1 MELDEAIDRFTQA
14 LLSIN
19 HAEALA
25 TIRSFQGREDFNFSV
40 MEAVA
45 LPALERIGD
54 DWQKG
59 LISLS
64 QVYMSGR
71 ICEQLLDLVAV
82 PNTAPTDI
90 RPIMAIAVFEDHHQ
104 LGKRIVAS
112 VLRAAGYPLQ
122 DWGAGLSR
130 EDILARI
137 AEAPVDILFLSTLML
152 HSALHMRPLIDA
164 LREKGNPVKIAVG
177 GAPFRIDET
186 LWQEVGADGT
196 GKTGHDALLIAEA
209 WKGGLS

>member
-1 MELDEAIDRFTQA
+1 MELDEAVDRFTQA

-25 TIRSFQGREDFNFSV
+25 VVRSFQEGDFDFGV

-54 DWQKG
+54 EWQKG
-59 LISLS
+59 FISLS

-71 ICEQLLDLVAV
+71 LCEHLLDLVAV
-82 PNTAPTDI
+82 PNAAPTCGG
-90 RPIMAIAVFEDHHQ
+90 PVMAIAVFEDHHQ

-112 VLRAAGYPLQ
+112 ILRAAGYPLQ

-130 EDILARI
+130 EDVLTRI
-137 AEAPVDILFLSTLML
+137 VEAPVDILFLSTLML
-152 HSALHMRPLIDA
+152 HSALHIKPLIES
-164 LREKGNPVKIAVG
+164 LRKRGDHVKIAVG
-177 GAPFRIDET
+177 GAPFRMDET
-186 LWQEVGADGT
+186 LWQEVGADAT
-196 GKTGHDALLIAEA
+196 GKTGHDALLIMKG
-209 WKGGLS
+209 WKGGQS

>member
-1 MELDEAIDRFTQA
+1 MELDEAVDRFTQA

-25 TIRSFQGREDFNFSV
+25 TIRSFQGDDFTFGV
-40 MEAVA
+40 IEAVA

-54 DWQKG
+54 GWQKG

-71 ICEQLLDLVAV
+71 LCEQLLDLVPIADK
-82 PNTAPTDI
+82 APAGNN
-90 RPIMAIAVFEDHHQ
+90 PAMAIAVFEDHHQ
-104 LGKRIVAS
+104 LGKRIVS
-112 VLRAAGYPLQ
+112 SIVRSAGYPLQ

-130 EDILARI
+130 EAVLTRI
-137 AEAPVDILFLSTLML
+137 TETPVDILFLSTLML
-152 HSALHMRPLIDA
+152 HSALHIKPLIES
-164 LREKGNPVKIAVG
+164 LRERGNHVKIVVG

-186 LWQEVGADGT
+186 LWREVGADAT
-196 GKTGHDALLIAEA
+196 GKTGHDALLVTAA
-209 WKGGLS
+209 WEGGLS